1 MVINA
6 STVPLPIGPLATS
19 AAPSGNAPD
28 ADALEQRF
36 AAAIAD
42 FAAGHWQHA
51 FTELITL
58 GNQGHAPAARIA
70 SMLVQ
75 RGTATLGG
83 PFHADSGDQARWQKV
98 AGEAGAANAWGSS
111 EAWSHR

>member
-98 AGEAGAANAWGSS
+98 AGEQHGGCGGGKQD
-111 EAWSHR
+111 RKQRR